1 MLDTRREQMGVKR
14 LSLLL
19 MTAGL
24 LPPMSATPQGL
35 GDAAKK
41 EKERCER
48 AAPVPSNTYTQDDL
62 KALPPV
68 ANEGSARSAE
78 AGASAAS
85 PPTAQETVRQPADND
100 ADTRTQDEK
109 VWHPRVAASRE
120 RIDIARK
127 RSETL
132 AAGAR
137 PG

>member
-1 MLDTRREQMGVKR
+1 MGVKR
-14 LSLLL
+14 LLLLL
-19 MTAGL
+19 MTAGF
-24 LPPMSATPQGL
+24 LPPMSATAQGR

-48 AAPVPSNTYTQDDL
+48 AAPVPSKTCAQDDL
-62 KALPPV
+62 EAPPPV

-78 AGASAAS
+78 AGASAGS
-85 PPTAQETVRQPADND
+85 PPMAQETVRQPADND
-100 ADTRTQDEK
+100 ADTRKRDEEM
-109 VWHPRVAASRE
+109 WRLRVAGSRE

-127 RSETL
+127 KSETL